1 MGLYELLLFT
11 ALCMAAGLFCWILI
25 ETDRRIREWLY
36 YDELH
41 RQNLG
46 EISGADIIW
55 AMKEKEDRPE

>member
-1 MGLYELLLFT
+1 MGLFELLL
-11 ALCMAAGLFCWILI
+11 AVCLVLAAGLFCWILV

-41 RQNLG
+41 RQSLG

-55 AMKEKEDRPE
+55 SMKKKEDRPE